1 MSLHL
6 NILREKKNRHWR
18 KEKLGLILIAS
29 MQVFKR
35 GKGLLAGNFTCAEA
49 CRIGALEKVIFYQ
62 LLFAPS
68 KFVGNL
74 INVKHG
80 SKKCW

>member
-6 NILREKKNRHWR
+6 NILREKKIRHWR
-18 KEKLGLILIAS
+18 KEKLGPVLIAS

-49 CRIGALEKVIFYQ
+49 CRIGALEKVTFYQ
-62 LLFAPS
+62 LLFAS
-68 KFVGNL
+68 
-74 INVKHG
+74 VKVCG
-80 SKKCW
+80 